1 VGSNPASR
9 TSSDPSPIVQPDDGA
24 RSFRVTRLTKLRK
37 CDLGSEAMRV
47 LIVRHA
53 LAGSREEFARSGK
66 PDAERPVTADGK
78 KKMRRA
84 ALGLRKVEPDIDRL
98 VTSPYRRAAQ
108 TARIVARAY
117 GGVEPIVLQQLLPD
131 VEPPVVARWLRAQ
144 RGVGTVALVGHE
156 PQLSGLATYLL
167 TQDSEPVLELEKGAA
182 CAIDLPAARRTG
194 SLVWLLTAKQL
205 RALGK

>member
-1 VGSNPASR
+1 
-9 TSSDPSPIVQPDDGA
+9 
-24 RSFRVTRLTKLRK
+24 
-37 CDLGSEAMRV
+37 MRV
-47 LIVRHA
+47 LIIRHA

-84 ALGLRKVEPDIDRL
+84 ALGLRTLAPDIDRL

-117 GGVEPIVLQQLLPD
+117 DGMEPVPLQHLVPNVEPSA
-131 VEPPVVARWLRAQ
+131 VARWLRAQ
-144 RGVGTVALVGHE
+144 RGLDTIALVGHE
-156 PQLSGLATYLL
+156 PQLSALATYLL
-167 TQDSEPVLELEKGAA
+167 TTTSEPILELEKGAA
-182 CAIDLPAARRTG
+182 CAIDLPAAGRAG

>member
-1 VGSNPASR
+1 
-9 TSSDPSPIVQPDDGA
+9 
-24 RSFRVTRLTKLRK
+24 
-37 CDLGSEAMRV
+37 MRV
-47 LIVRHA
+47 LIIRHA

-84 ALGLRKVEPDIDRL
+84 ALGLRTLAPDIDRL

-117 GGVEPIVLQQLLPD
+117 DGMESVPLQHLVPNVEPSA
-131 VEPPVVARWLRAQ
+131 VARWLRAQ
-144 RGVGTVALVGHE
+144 RGLDTIALVGHE
-156 PQLSGLATYLL
+156 PQLSALATYLL
-167 TQDSEPVLELEKGAA
+167 TTTSEPILELEKGAA
-182 CAIDLPAARRTG
+182 CAIDLPAAGRTG

>member
-1 VGSNPASR
+1 
-9 TSSDPSPIVQPDDGA
+9 
-24 RSFRVTRLTKLRK
+24 
-37 CDLGSEAMRV
+37 MRV

-53 LAGSREEFARSGK
+53 LAGTREEFARTGK
-66 PDAERPVTADGK
+66 PDADRPVTADGK

-84 ALGLRKVEPDIDRL
+84 SLGLRKLAPDVDRL

-117 GGVEPIVLQQLLPD
+117 DGIEPVALEHLKPE

-156 PQLSGLATYLL
+156 PQLSALATYLL
-167 TQDSEPVLELEKGAA
+167 TRHSEPILELEKGAA
-182 CAIDLPAARRTG
+182 CAIDLPAEGRNG
-194 SLVWLLTAKQL
+194 SLAWLLTAKQL
-205 RALGK
+205 RTLGK

>member
-1 VGSNPASR
+1 
-9 TSSDPSPIVQPDDGA
+9 
-24 RSFRVTRLTKLRK
+24 
-37 CDLGSEAMRV
+37 MRV

-53 LAGSREEFARSGK
+53 LAGTREAFAHSGQ
-66 PDAERPVTADGK
+66 PDAERPVTAEGK

-84 ALGLRKVEPDIDRL
+84 ARGLRRLAPDIDRL

-117 GGVEPIVLQQLLPD
+117 GRLEPVTLEHLVPD

-156 PQLSGLATYLL
+156 PQLSTLASYLL
-167 TQDSEPVLELEKGAA
+167 TKNSEPILELEKGAA
-182 CAIDLPAARRTG
+182 CAIDLPAAGRAG

>member
-1 VGSNPASR
+1 
-9 TSSDPSPIVQPDDGA
+9 
-24 RSFRVTRLTKLRK
+24 
-37 CDLGSEAMRV
+37 MRV
-47 LIVRHA
+47 LIIRHA

-84 ALGLRKVEPDIDRL
+84 TLGLRILEPEIDRL

-117 GGVEPIVLQQLLPD
+117 DGIEPVVLEHLVPD
-131 VEPPVVARWLRAQ
+131 VEPSVVARWLRAQ
-144 RGVGTVALVGHE
+144 RGVATLALVGHE
-156 PQLSGLATYLL
+156 PQLSALATYLL
-167 TQDSEPVLELEKGAA
+167 TKNSEPILELEKGAA
-182 CAIDLPAARRTG
+182 CAIDLPAAGRNG

-205 RALGK
+205 RSLGK

>member
-1 VGSNPASR
+1 
-9 TSSDPSPIVQPDDGA
+9 
-24 RSFRVTRLTKLRK
+24 
-37 CDLGSEAMRV
+37 MRV

-53 LAGSREEFARSGK
+53 VAGTREAFAHSGK
-66 PDAERPVTADGK
+66 PDAERPVTAEGK

-84 ALGLRKVEPDIDRL
+84 ARGLRRLAPDIDRL

-117 GGVEPIVLQQLLPD
+117 ERLEPVTLEHLVPD

-144 RGVGTVALVGHE
+144 RGVDTVALVGHE
-156 PQLSGLATYLL
+156 PQLSTLASYLL
-167 TQDSEPVLELEKGAA
+167 TKNSEPILELEKGAA
-182 CAIDLPAARRTG
+182 CAIDLPAAGRTG